1 MCNSYTVFQN
11 GSISPSDRTSA
22 ALSVMASIN
31 ALLNDARLRADKPVL
46 GFPNPLLYLEAYK
59 GFTDITSGQSL
70 SCNGNDT
77 QTEAPVPGVGV
88 ISGSSWNTMVEWDPV
103 TGFRVSNFGK
113 LLKIV
118 MDDKWW

>member
-1 MCNSYTVFQN
+1 
-11 GSISPSDRTSA
+11 
-22 ALSVMASIN
+22 MASIN